1 MSNEA
6 GRVRSK
12 RIPALKDASC
22 VAQVRAAGA
31 IPILVS
37 NTPELCMCW
46 ETFNYVTGTT
56 KNPYD
61 TRRTC
66 GGSSGG
72 EVYKNNHHLKLI
84 IFILFCRM
92 IKFFKFSGCSN
103 LVGCII
109 ARYWIRYSWI
119 VETSTNVY
127 RYIWT

>member
-12 RIPALKDASC
+12 RIPAAKDANC

-72 EVYKNNHHLKLI
+72 EV
-84 IFILFCRM
+84 
-92 IKFFKFSGCSN
+92 
-103 LVGCII
+103 
-109 ARYWIRYSWI
+109 
-119 VETSTNVY
+119 
-127 RYIWT
+127 